1 MTLLELVQGTFTV
14 PKSKRTK
21 TQINALRN
29 YQRRKKDFH
38 VELGKLCF
46 KDKIVVPTSSTA
58 KIVKS
63 AFKQNLAA
71 IETNKSWCVFKSSER
86 GAWKI

>member
-63 AFKQNLAA
+63 AFKQNLGSGS
-71 IETNKSWCVFKSSER
+71 KSTWRCVFKSSER